1 MTSATEVSS
10 PACWRWRLQGIVGLM
25 LSWPHKEQEVREL
38 MCVSLGLV
46 SPLWFT
52 RTGCKLCAS
61 NDELIQCSRCVSV
74 MELLFSEE
82 LGLVLEVSELHV
94 ETVRQRYSDA
104 GVQCH
109 RVGKTCGFGPEAV
122 VRHRPQ
128 HVPRVFSHHLW
139 WTFSTCV
146 AFCSGQR
153 SCGWTGSAERV
164 SGEPQGI
171 MGGHQFPAR
180 TPPGQWSLC

>member
-1 MTSATEVSS
+1 
-10 PACWRWRLQGIVGLM
+10 
-25 LSWPHKEQEVREL
+25 
-38 MCVSLGLV
+38 
-46 SPLWFT
+46 
-52 RTGCKLCAS
+52 
-61 NDELIQCSRCVSV
+61 

-128 HVPRVFSHHLW
+128 HVPRVFSHHL
-139 WTFSTCV
+139 
-146 AFCSGQR
+146 
-153 SCGWTGSAERV
+153 
-164 SGEPQGI
+164 
-171 MGGHQFPAR
+171 
-180 TPPGQWSLC
+180 